1 MRMRRQVPSSNGWV
15 ALFFATTAFTGF
27 IPTLMGTPGKGGG
40 TIGALVA
47 FVLQCVLLWWGTPA
61 SVVVTLIVVSFVI
74 GLLTVRTAEFFMLE
88 RFGPG
93 VRHTGLAAVYDRN
106 ETNIDEVHGQLIAGL
121 PLWII
126 PPHDRGTAF
135 AILVVCFFLFR
146 LFDSFKWW
154 PVKNVE
160 ERFEHTSFGIMA
172 DDSVAGLVPALMVL
186 TVSFAMH
193 HPA

>member
-1 MRMRRQVPSSNGWV
+1 MRKSIPSGNGWV

-27 IPTLMGTPGKGGG
+27 IPGKLTGRPGKGGG
-40 TIGALVA
+40 TMGALVA
-47 FVLQCVLLWWGTPA
+47 LALQSAMLWWGTPA
-61 SVVVTLIVVSFVI
+61 SIVVALIMASFVV
-74 GLLTVRTAEFFMLE
+74 GLMTIQTAELFMLE
-88 RFGPG
+88 RFGAGP
-93 VRHTGLAAVYDRN
+93 RHTGDTVVYDRN

-126 PPHDRGTAF
+126 QPHDPATAF
-135 AILVVCFFLFR
+135 AMLVVCFFLFR

-172 DDSVAGLVPALMVL
+172 DDSVAGMVPALMVL
-186 TVSFAMH
+186 TASFVLH